1 MTQQVSREFGVP
13 VEYRMAGRPFDLD
26 QSTAHELLMVVRE
39 ALHNA
44 IRHGQPGEVQVGI
57 AFGKNEFRVR
67 VRDDGRGFD
76 PAMVSASSNGHYG
89 LVGMRERVKRIGGTL
104 ALKSQAGAG
113 TELTL
118 CVPQG
123 IGDRGRKAA
132 SMTMNNV
139 EKIKVMVV
147 DDHPLMRVGVAS
159 IVNARSDM
167 TVVAQ
172 TGSGEEAVT
181 LFFKHKP
188 DVTLMD
194 LRLPGMSGVDA
205 IRSIRSAHSGARFV
219 VLTTYEGDA
228 DIHRALEAGAQG
240 YVIKGMPYQT
250 LVEALQ
256 RVHKGG
262 RFLPPPVARA
272 LASRMPDS
280 DLSAREQEVL
290 RLLASGK
297 SNKDIASL
305 LGITEATVKCHVSAI
320 LVRLDVS
327 DRTEAVVTAL
337 QRGLVHL

>member
-1 MTQQVSREFGVP
+1 MNMT
-13 VEYRMAGRPFDLD
+13 
-26 QSTAHELLMVVRE
+26 
-39 ALHNA
+39 
-44 IRHGQPGEVQVGI
+44 
-57 AFGKNEFRVR
+57 
-67 VRDDGRGFD
+67 
-76 PAMVSASSNGHYG
+76 
-89 LVGMRERVKRIGGTL
+89 
-104 ALKSQAGAG
+104 
-113 TELTL
+113 
-118 CVPQG
+118 
-123 IGDRGRKAA
+123 
-132 SMTMNNV
+132 
-139 EKIKVMVV
+139 EKIKIMVV

-172 TGSGEEAVT
+172 TGTGEEAVS
-181 LFFKHKP
+181 LFLKHKP

-194 LRLPGMSGVDA
+194 LRLPGISGVDA
-205 IRSIRSAHSGARFV
+205 IRSIRASHPGARFV

-256 RVHKGG
+256 RVHRGG

-272 LASRMPDS
+272 LASRLPDS

-297 SNKDIASL
+297 SNKDIAFL